1 MLNLIYRIERKQKM
15 KVIKCEPNWEA
26 IIAKM
31 ESQRRFYTAKEWEK
45 TSFKAVLD
53 EAYKSRN

>member
-1 MLNLIYRIERKQKM
+1 M
-15 KVIKCEPNWEA
+15 KVIKCEPNWES

-31 ESQRRFYTAKEWEK
+31 ESQRSFYTAKQWEK